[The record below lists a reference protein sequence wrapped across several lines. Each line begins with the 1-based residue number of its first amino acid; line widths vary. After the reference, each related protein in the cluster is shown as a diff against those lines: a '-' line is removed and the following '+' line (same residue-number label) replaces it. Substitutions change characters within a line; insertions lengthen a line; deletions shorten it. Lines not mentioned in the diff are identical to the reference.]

1 MQPPQQNWT
10 VRPDPNFGWEQFST
24 CQISIFI
31 YIRNPCH
38 ETVVRWSYIGKQQ
51 SREQICHPKLKWRKQ
66 INHKSKAVQPSPS
79 ERPPEVWSVDVG
91 GTTLPGL
98 TLETAKEH
106 TRVSCG
112 WPDARDACKARPT
125 IEAQGLAS
133 PYHHSP
139 AWPHRPIKTRP
150 SPLLF
155 FSFSPPLC
163 LSHLFPSLYL
173 SLFSCT
179 PSPNLHK
186 ASHTFLFSLF
196 ASPNCFG
203 LKKKDG
209 KRGMR
214 LRERDREG
222 ENQRKRGSYHEPLW
236 PGQTVLAPWDRQNS
250 FD

>member
-1 MQPPQQNWT
+1 M
-10 VRPDPNFGWEQFST
+10 
-24 CQISIFI
+24 
-31 YIRNPCH
+31 H
-38 ETVVRWSYIGKQQ
+38 
-51 SREQICHPKLKWRKQ
+51 
-66 INHKSKAVQPSPS
+66 PSPS

-133 PYHHSP
+133 PHHHSP

-155 FSFSPPLC
+155 SPPLLC
-163 LSHLFPSLYL
+163 VSLISSPLFISHFFSLVL
-173 SLFSCT
+173 PLPIFT
-179 PSPNLHK
+179 K
-186 ASHTFLFSLF
+186 QAHTFLFSHF
-196 ASPNCFG
+196 AS
-203 LKKKDG
+203 LIAAHWKKKEK
-209 KRGMR
+209 KRGW
-214 LRERDREG
+214 REGNEIERKRQREG
-222 ENQRKRGSYHEPLW
+222 ESEGKGVIPQNLYGQDKLYW
-236 PGQTVLAPWDRQNS
+236 PPWNSQNS